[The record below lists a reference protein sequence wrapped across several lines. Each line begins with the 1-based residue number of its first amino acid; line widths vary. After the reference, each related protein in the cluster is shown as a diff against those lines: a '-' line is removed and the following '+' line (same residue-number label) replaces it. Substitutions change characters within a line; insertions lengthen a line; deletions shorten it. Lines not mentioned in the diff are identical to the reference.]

1 MKTVVGAFNQ
11 EKALVGAFSVIVK
24 SSRISVCS
32 SSVAGAAVLRNVR
45 MLQTMVTAD
54 HFLLRSSRLCSR
66 CARGE
71 SLYLYTVST
80 VYSGPVHTP
89 YFPPLHYPLHSV
101 LCTVVSSGQLQLECR
116 NSNID
121 TVMNIWR
128 RYLLGPST
136 SWKAPT
142 SIFIL

>member
-1 MKTVVGAFNQ
+1 MFIDIVSYFTSVLNVKALVGAFNQ
-11 EKALVGAFSVIVK
+11 EKTLVGAFSVIVK

-32 SSVAGAAVLRNVR
+32 SSVEGAAVLRNVR

-71 SLYLYTVST
+71 SLYTVST

-89 YFPPLHYPLHSV
+89 YFPPLHYPLYPV
-101 LCTVVSSGQLQLECR
+101 L
-116 NSNID
+116 
-121 TVMNIWR
+121 
-128 RYLLGPST
+128 
-136 SWKAPT
+136 
-142 SIFIL
+142 